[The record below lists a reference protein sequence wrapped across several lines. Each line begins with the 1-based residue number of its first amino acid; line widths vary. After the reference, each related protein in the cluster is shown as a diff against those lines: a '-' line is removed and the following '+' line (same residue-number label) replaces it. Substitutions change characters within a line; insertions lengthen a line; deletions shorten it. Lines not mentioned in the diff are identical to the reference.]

1 MTKLQEDALKN
12 ILDSI
17 INNIRNGAD
26 INIDAAITVIKA
38 IMENNVVRIPV
49 YTNTPPT
56 IIEPYYTR
64 HDTGGYHES
73 YPQITCDDYKST
85 VSVDPSILN
94 HTTTVVNKM
103 ICEKNITKPVEWE
116 DNEF

>member
-38 IMENNVVRIPV
+38 IMENNTVHIPV
-49 YTNTPPT
+49 YTNPPT
-56 IIEPYYTR
+56 IIEPYYTKR
-64 HDTGGYHES
+64 DTGGYHES
-73 YPQITCDDYKST
+73 YPQITCDDYEST

-94 HTTTVVNKM
+94 HTAVVNKM
-103 ICEKNITKPVEWE
+103 ICETK
-116 DNEF
+116 